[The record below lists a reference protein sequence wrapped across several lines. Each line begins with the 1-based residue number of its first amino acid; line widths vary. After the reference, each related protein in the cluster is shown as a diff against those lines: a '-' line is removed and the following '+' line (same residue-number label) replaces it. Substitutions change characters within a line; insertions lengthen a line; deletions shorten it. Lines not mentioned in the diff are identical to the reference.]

1 MYIKV
6 KVTPGA
12 KVDELVK
19 ISNDH
24 FKIKVKALAKN
35 NEANKAVIAL
45 LANFLHLPEGKI
57 RLISGHHSPSKIL
70 DVML

>member
-6 KVTPGA
+6 KVIPKSKADEIERLGQDSF
-12 KVDELVK
+12 KV
-19 ISNDH
+19 
-24 FKIKVKALAKN
+24 KVKALAKN

-45 LANFLHLPEGKI
+45 VADFFHLPEGKI